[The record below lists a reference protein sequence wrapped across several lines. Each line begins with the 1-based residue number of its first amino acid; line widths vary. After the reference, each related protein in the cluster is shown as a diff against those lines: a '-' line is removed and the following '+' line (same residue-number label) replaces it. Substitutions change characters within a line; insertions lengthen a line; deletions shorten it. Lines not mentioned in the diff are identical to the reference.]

1 MGLNISTDMSIIT
14 WTIARAT
21 MGRCLRAES
30 VRWSTMKNF
39 AAKQCMTRMVMRR
52 RTDTDNAHL
61 DTRAHFILEVVLN
74 GSQNLDRNDCDAIAV
89 QVAGVFHDLAVDV
102 AIRH

>member
-30 VRWSTMKNF
+30 VRWNTMKNF

-61 DTRAHFILEVVLN
+61 DTRFGTTSRMKWPL
-74 GSQNLDRNDCDAIAV
+74 NLD
-89 QVAGVFHDLAVDV
+89 QE
-102 AIRH
+102 